1 MPSARLD
8 PVIGTPG
15 RCLPAPEQWPR
26 WRRGGRSGGAI
37 RHKQAQQVAGTAPR
51 YEPEPEHGEHDH
63 TGLAG

>member
-37 RHKQAQQVAGTAPR
+37 RHKQAQQVVGAAPR
-51 YEPEPEHGEHDH
+51 
-63 TGLAG
+63 